1 MGTCGASLLK
11 GPGQHLLRV
20 LLSITFNHLPR
31 IDAETGQ
38 WNGLISNQVRG
49 EVDIGTAAL
58 TMCCKRTDAVDYLW
72 PTSVT
77 RESFA
82 IKGW

>member
-1 MGTCGASLLK
+1 MALDNIFESFCCQYPLIIY
-11 GPGQHLLRV
+11 PE
-20 LLSITFNHLPR
+20 

-38 WNGLISNQVRG
+38 WNGLISNQVRD